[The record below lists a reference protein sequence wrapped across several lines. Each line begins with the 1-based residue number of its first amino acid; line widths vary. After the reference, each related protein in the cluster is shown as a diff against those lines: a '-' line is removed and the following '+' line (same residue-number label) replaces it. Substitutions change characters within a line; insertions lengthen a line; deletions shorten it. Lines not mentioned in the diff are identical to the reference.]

1 MNTRLVKNGE
11 TYTTGKLARRAGVNL
26 QTIRYYERSGLL
38 PPPERNESGYRQY
51 TESALIR
58 IRFIKK
64 AQALGFS
71 LKEIQELLKLRSDGS
86 ARCKDVREL
95 VLSKI
100 EELSE
105 RIVELKSAQNTLENL
120 LEGSNEEMPAPDCP
134 FLVELEKQ
142 AAKAV

>member
-1 MNTRLVKNGE
+1 MKTLTAKNGV

-38 PPPERNESGYRQY
+38 PAPERNESGYRQY
-51 TESALIR
+51 TENALVR

-71 LKEIQELLKLRSDGS
+71 LKEIQELLRLRADEN
-86 ARCKDVREL
+86 RQCKEVQDL

-100 EELSE
+100 EELNE
-105 RIVELKSAQNTLENL
+105 RIVELKNAQSTLQDLIKDTTEAT
-120 LEGSNEEMPAPDCP
+120 PAPECP

-142 AAKAV
+142 AAMAG

>member
-1 MNTRLVKNGE
+1 MKTRSAQNGV

-38 PPPERNESGYRQY
+38 PAPERNESGYRQY
-51 TESALIR
+51 TENALVR

-64 AQALGFS
+64 AQTLGFS
-71 LKEIQELLKLRSDGS
+71 LKEIQELLRLRADENSQ
-86 ARCKDVREL
+86 CKEVREL
-95 VLSKI
+95 VASKI

-105 RIVELKSAQNTLENL
+105 RIIELKNAQATLQGL
-120 LEGSNEEMPAPDCP
+120 LKETDDATPAPECP

-142 AAKAV
+142 AALAG

>member
-1 MNTRLVKNGE
+1 MSKRTLQNGV
-11 TYTTGKLARRAGVNL
+11 TYTTGRLARKAGVNL

-51 TESALIR
+51 TENALIR

-71 LKEIQELLKLRSDGS
+71 LKEIQELLRLKADKNRQ
-86 ARCKDVREL
+86 CKEVLEL
-95 VLSKI
+95 VASKV
-100 EELSE
+100 EEINE
-105 RIVELKSAQNTLENL
+105 KIVELKSAQETLEAL
-120 LEGSNEEMPAPDCP
+120 LQGTEDSVPASECP

-142 AAKAV
+142 AAMAG

>member
-1 MNTRLVKNGE
+1 MSKRTIQNGV

-51 TESALIR
+51 TENALVR

-71 LKEIQELLKLRSDGS
+71 LKEIQELLRLRADKN
-86 ARCKDVREL
+86 RQCKEVREL
-95 VLSKI
+95 VASKV
-100 EELSE
+100 EELTE
-105 RIVELKSAQNTLENL
+105 KIIELQNAQETLQSLLADADDSA
-120 LEGSNEEMPAPDCP
+120 PAPECP

-142 AAKAV
+142 AAMAG